1 MAYLDELF
9 AKVKQDFDDANQSD
23 TTGTYAKLAAV
34 LTEAEAELR
43 EHAQRTT
50 ANAIQSI
57 IRKLEKNDAIGPDDL
72 QLIKLW
78 IVGDAESYVAVENNF
93 HDWKADVER
102 IVSELGS
109 VSTSSLDGP
118 EAMRVRAKL
127 RDAIRSAWDLHY
139 YLEHKER
146 VESFDEST
154 RELDESG
161 RKILARALERK
172 LKSPAY

>member
-1 MAYLDELF
+1 MASLDELF
-9 AKVKQDFDDANQSD
+9 LKVKQDFADANQRD

-50 ANAIQSI
+50 ASEVQSI
-57 IRKLEKNDAIGPDDL
+57 IRKLEDNDAIDPEEL
-72 QLIKLW
+72 RLIKLW

-93 HDWKADVER
+93 QDWKNDIEH
-102 IVSELGS
+102 IVGELGS
-109 VSTSSLDGP
+109 VSTASLDWS
-118 EAMRVRAKL
+118 EASRVRAL
-127 RDAIRSAWDLHY
+127 VRDAIRSAWDIHY

-146 VESFDEST
+146 VESFDDST
-154 RELDESG
+154 RELDASA
-161 RKILARALERK
+161 RKILARSLERK